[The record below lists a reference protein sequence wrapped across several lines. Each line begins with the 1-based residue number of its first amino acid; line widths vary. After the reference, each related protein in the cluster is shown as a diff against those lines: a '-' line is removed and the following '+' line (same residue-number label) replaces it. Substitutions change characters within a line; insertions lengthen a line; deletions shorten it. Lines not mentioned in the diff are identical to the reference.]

1 MVIIKKR
8 GEEEREQMSKYANCM
23 HAIPLHLRAGRSKAR
38 RRKAGPETVHAVES
52 IVLASQDPS

>member
-1 MVIIKKR
+1 
-8 GEEEREQMSKYANCM
+8 MSKYANCM